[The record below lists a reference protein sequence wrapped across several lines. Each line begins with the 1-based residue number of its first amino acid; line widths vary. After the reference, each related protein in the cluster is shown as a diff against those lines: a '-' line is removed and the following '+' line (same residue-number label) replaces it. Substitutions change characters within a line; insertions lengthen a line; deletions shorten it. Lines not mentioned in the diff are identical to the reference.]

1 MGTTFSIET
10 IPIVNTCD
18 ITSTK
23 VSVTNDIADA
33 QKAPVAANL
42 IEVNNI
48 YKTFKPISDYNGIYP
63 DNKTKLCNE
72 CSTITAPSDTN
83 AITLPNINIVTTTPT
98 ALIYPGFSKNVDT
111 GDHTAANVAAPCGIK
126 ADTPSNVDIN
136 V

>member
-1 MGTTFSIET
+1 MGPLYNKIITNNNTNVKVNNSNSNKAPSCISNRGTQILNSIKSIDTTTFSIET
-10 IPIVNTCD
+10 IPIFNTCD

-63 DNKTKLCNE
+63 DNKT
-72 CSTITAPSDTN
+72 
-83 AITLPNINIVTTTPT
+83 
-98 ALIYPGFSKNVDT
+98 
-111 GDHTAANVAAPCGIK
+111 
-126 ADTPSNVDIN
+126 
-136 V
+136 